1 MNDNRDQVLTQEA
14 GEIARLLSY
23 VALLAASIGM
33 FLEALSIPTSRFE
46 ALGAGA
52 FPMLVHVLLSL
63 LLVSAIVGSV
73 RQIPAEAY
81 PRFASQVV
89 LWARTRYLVLLM
101 FAFLI
106 IYITAMPIIGY
117 PIATLVF
124 LLVFLLTLSPRTKK
138 AVVLC
143 VILSLIFSFGLNWLF
158 AEVFNVFLPRG
169 R

>member
-1 MNDNRDQVLTQEA
+1 MNDSHDQVLTQEA

-23 VALLAASIGM
+23 VALLAVSIGM
-33 FLEALSIPTSRFE
+33 FVEALSIPTSRFE

-63 LLVSAIVGSV
+63 LLVSAIIGSV

-81 PRFASQVV
+81 PRFAAQVI
-89 LWARTRYLVLLM
+89 LWARTRRLVLLM

-106 IYITAMPIIGY
+106 IYITAMPVIGY
-117 PIATLVF
+117 PIATLIF
-124 LLVFLLTLSPRTKK
+124 LLAFLLTLSPRTRK
-138 AVVLC
+138 AVALC
-143 VILSLIFSFGLNWLF
+143 VILALVFSFGLNWLF